1 MITPASERRRGV
13 RNLLLL
19 FLGLA
24 VFGSLGTWQLN
35 RSAERRAVLAA
46 FASAGESAP
55 VTGLA
60 SVPPDAQNT
69 RVRLAGRYLADRQV
83 LLDNMTHEGMR
94 GYHVLTPLETAAG
107 LVMVNR
113 GFVAG
118 GPDRSK
124 LPDVALSGE
133 EREVIGIAVPYFRR
147 GLRLE
152 DEANDES
159 WPRRMVYPTAD
170 QLRGLFDAPL
180 PGYQV
185 LLDRSQP
192 DGYVR
197 GWRPYGLSPERHL
210 AYAVQWYGLAAA
222 AAGIWL
228 AVTLKRRRAR
238 NAD

>member
-1 MITPASERRRGV
+1 MITRPSHRRSGV
-13 RNLLLL
+13 RNLLLM

-35 RSAERRAVLAA
+35 RSAERRAMLDA
-46 FASAGESAP
+46 FESAEASLP
-55 VTGLA
+55 VGGLA
-60 SVPPDAQNT
+60 SVPTGGDNT

-94 GYHVLTPLETAAG
+94 GYHVLTPLETAG
-107 LVMVNR
+107 SLVMVNR

-118 GPDRSK
+118 GPDRSE
-124 LPDVALSGE
+124 LPDLAVSGG
-133 EREVIGIAVPYFRR
+133 EREVVGIAVPYFRR
-147 GLRLE
+147 GLRLGE
-152 DEANDES
+152 EAAEVS

-170 QLRGLFDAPL
+170 QLRGLFDSPL

-185 LLDRSQP
+185 LLDGEEP

-197 GWRPYGLSPERHL
+197 AWRPYGMAPERHL

-228 AVTLKRRRAR
+228 AVTLRRGRKRDA
-238 NAD
+238 N

>member
-1 MITPASERRRGV
+1 MITPPTHRRSGV
-13 RNLLLL
+13 RNLLLM

-35 RSAERRAVLAA
+35 RSAERRAVLDA
-46 FASAGESAP
+46 FESSEASPP
-55 VTGLA
+55 VSGLA
-60 SVPPDAQNT
+60 SVPAGGGNT
-69 RVRLAGRYLADRQV
+69 RVRLTGRYLADTQV

-94 GYHVLTPLETAAG
+94 GYHVLTPLETADS

-113 GFVAG
+113 GFLAG
-118 GPDRSK
+118 GPDRSE
-124 LPDVALSGE
+124 LPDLAVSGG
-133 EREVIGIAVPYFRR
+133 EREVVGIAVPYFRR
-147 GLRLE
+147 GLRLRE
-152 DEANDES
+152 EAAEVS

-170 QLRGLFDAPL
+170 QLRGLFDSPL

-185 LLDRSQP
+185 LLDGSEP

-197 GWRPYGLSPERHL
+197 AWRPYGLEPERHL

-228 AVTLKRRRAR
+228 AVTFKRRRMR
-238 NAD
+238 DAD